1 MSQRNAK
8 TAARKSFAAQ
18 ENNAKVFSSQND
30 QAFLIK
36 KRRDIFSRYVFSFLL
51 FCNIEI
57 ARHNFFGVNFHIAI
71 KFLNYLR
78 LKLN

>member
-30 QAFLIK
+30 QAF
-36 KRRDIFSRYVFSFLL
+36 
-51 FCNIEI
+51 
-57 ARHNFFGVNFHIAI
+57 
-71 KFLNYLR
+71 
-78 LKLN
+78 